1 MIGALTRKARQ
12 VLEDPVLRRWMMRRA
27 LRLEPAPPPFTAGH
41 PPYLPSVDIGA
52 ETPQWNGPAPA
63 VPLAMPTKPLR
74 VALAGESF
82 EIAPDDPGALF
93 ERRHVDIEVELAA
106 HRFAWLPVSGS
117 AIDPCWVAALWAAW
131 LERHAKAR
139 TGWAWHAYTAAERAI
154 NILDYAQR
162 HGLPGAE
169 AQTLTVLAGHAEAIA
184 SSLEYFGDHYT
195 SNHLSNNGRGLLRI
209 GTALGMDG
217 TARLGA
223 RIMTAEAGRIFGQS
237 GVLRE
242 GSTHYHLLV
251 TRNYIDAWLDAKS
264 AGLEQAGMLR
274 DVAERAVAAI
284 PGLCLPGGLPL
295 IGDISPDV
303 SPAYLGRL
311 CGGAADSDAW
321 PAHLPD
327 DRQKAAHALIEGAAG
342 APISPDKLAED
353 GWHRFGDHQWHA
365 LVYVP
370 PDGWPPMPG
379 HGHHDLS
386 GFELHDGDVPVIV
399 DPGRGSYCDPEYA
412 GAELHSGVTIDG
424 ARPTPLNRPYYTAA
438 FRARIVGARPDMSR
452 TQDGRILRHAGFSR
466 LPRVGAAEREWRLL
480 DDRVEILDRIDGRGR
495 HRISWRFFTAADVQT
510 TPDGIALTVAD
521 ATYRLSSAISATVSN
536 AVRWREYGHGDP
548 GRLVQ
553 FDHVVKLPYEFKT
566 IIKRF

>member
-1 MIGALTRKARQ
+1 MISTLVRKGRQ
-12 VLEDPVLRRWMMRRA
+12 VWTDPVLRRWILRRA
-27 LRLEPAPPPFTAGH
+27 VGLEPAPPSFTAGR
-41 PPYLPSVDIGA
+41 PPYLPSLDIGRR
-52 ETPQWNGPAPA
+52 TPTWQGPRPA
-63 VPLAMPTKPLR
+63 RPVSEPAQPLR
-74 VALAGESF
+74 VMLAGSPV
-82 EIAPDDPGALF
+82 EIAPDSPGAMF
-93 ERRHVDIEVELAA
+93 DRRSDDIETELAA
-106 HRFAWLPVSGS
+106 HRFAWLPIAGAQV
-117 AIDPCWVAALWAAW
+117 DPAWVAALWAAW
-131 LERHAKAR
+131 LERHAEAR

-521 ATYRLSSAISATVSN
+521 ATYRLSSAIPATVSN

-548 GRLVQ
+548 GRLVE

-566 IIKRF
+566 IIERF